1 MGRNPPSFVDVS
13 IIALELL
20 HFRYEFEEGAI
31 ICNQAESVISHK
43 TEEKLI
49 FSLNTIASA
58 ESMSIHDDIDADMLQ
73 NYEEYSLANILR

>member
-1 MGRNPPSFVDVS
+1 MGRNPLSFVDVS

-31 ICNQAESVISHK
+31 ICNQAGSVK

-49 FSLNTIASA
+49 FSVIL
-58 ESMSIHDDIDADMLQ
+58 LQ
-73 NYEEYSLANILR
+73 VLKV